1 MHWICIIL
9 DNLTKRYK
17 TFLKKIWSIMSS
29 GIRLIFSLLVTITLT
44 ALLSVSG
51 NVEGVENSTWT
62 LGEEMP
68 TNRTEITASVIGD
81 KIYVIGGADYNSDG
95 AVNIV
100 EIYDPNTDQ
109 WTNGAPLPYPLD
121 HAPSVAHNGKIY
133 VIGGFLED
141 KVPTNKL
148 WIYDS
153 TSDTWTE
160 GAPLSASRAALVAEI
175 INGTIYAIGGV
186 NATHHPVTTNEA
198 YNIENNSWSFREP
211 LSKPKHHAASAVIGD
226 SMYVLGGRLL
236 GNGEPSEINESLT
249 NMDDNSRYDP
259 QSDTWVELEPM
270 PIRRSGFAAESFDG
284 KIYVFGGQMA
294 DGANKNIEKYDPGT
308 NQWTTE
314 PDMQVDRSG
323 LAVAAYRDNLYV
335 FGGQH
340 KGLQALNVNEILTP
354 SKDNNTNRNQA

>member
-1 MHWICIIL
+1 MGL
-9 DNLTKRYK
+9 
-17 TFLKKIWSIMSS
+17 
-29 GIRLIFSLLVTITLT
+29 GITLIFSLLVTITFS
-44 ALLSVSG
+44 ALLSIPV
-51 NVEGVENSTWT
+51 NVEGIENSTWR

-68 TNRTEITASVIGD
+68 TNRTEMTAAVLDD
-81 KIYVIGGADYNSDG
+81 KIYLIGGADYGAGG
-95 AVNIV
+95 AVSTV
-100 EIYDPNTDQ
+100 EIYDPNTNQ
-109 WTNGAPLPYPLD
+109 WTNGAPLPYALD
-121 HAPSVAHNGKIY
+121 HAPSVVHKGKIY

-141 KVPTNKL
+141 KIPTNKL

-160 GAPLSASRAALVAEI
+160 GAPLSSSRGALVAEV
-175 INGTIYAIGGV
+175 INDTIYAIGGV
-186 NATHHPVTTNEA
+186 NSTHHPVTTNEA
-198 YNIENNSWSFREP
+198 YNIENNSWSFREQSP
-211 LSKPKHHAASAVIGD
+211 KSKHHAASAVVSD
-226 SMYVLGGRLL
+226 SLYVLGGRLL

-270 PIRRSGFAAESFDG
+270 PIRRSGFAAESLDG

-294 DGANKNIEKYDPGT
+294 DGANKNIERYDPET

-323 LAVAAYRDNLYV
+323 LAVAAYKDKLYL

-340 KGLQALNVNEILTP
+340 KGLQALSVNEILTP
-354 SKDNNTNRNQA
+354 SKDNQMNRNQT